1 MHQRRLLIP
10 STGAAFDAQGSSTE
24 SGSSLRQAFA
34 KSFDVNVTGAHIVT
48 NTFLPLLLKCEDPR
62 LLFITSG
69 ASSLT
74 DASTPAHPMA
84 VKSPAGLPKVNP
96 WMAYRTSKAALNMV
110 MIQWQNALVNDGVK
124 VWAVAPGLLA
134 TGLGGD
140 RQALE
145 KRGAGDPKLG
155 GETIRAVVE
164 GRRDADAGKVVL
176 EYGERSVLPF

>member
-1 MHQRRLLIP
+1 M
-10 STGAAFDAQGSSTE
+10 
-24 SGSSLRQAFA
+24 
-34 KSFDVNVTGAHIVT
+34 TGAHIVT
-48 NTFLPLLLKCEDPR
+48 NRFLPLLLKSRDPR

-74 DASTPAHPMA
+74 DASTPDHPMA
-84 VKSPAGLPKVNP
+84 RKSPAGLPKPNP

-140 RQALE
+140 PQALQQ
-145 KRGAGDPKLG
+145 RGAGDPRLG
-155 GETIRAVVE
+155 GEAIRGVVE
-164 GRRDADAGKVVL
+164 GQRDADAGKVVL
-176 EYGERSVLPF
+176 EYDDRRVLPW